1 MVDVQPV
8 SYRGRLV
15 AGVAAEEVVLSSC
28 IAELENDHPRRR
40 FVLAMCKLAAEQTG
54 LKRPYDDAAA
64 ERFART
70 LLMPEPAW
78 RQAAGY
84 SDVELAEA
92 FNVPPEQVR
101 RRRTELARSGWWRL
115 APEAI

>member
-1 MVDVQPV
+1 VQPV

-15 AGVAAEEVVLSSC
+15 AGVAAREVVLSSW
-28 IAELENDHPRRR
+28 IAEFEDDHPRRR
-40 FVLAMCKLAAEQTG
+40 FVLAMCKLAAERADS
-54 LKRPYDDAAA
+54 KRPYDDAAA

-78 RQAAGY
+78 QQAAGY
-84 SDVELAEA
+84 SDIELAEA

-101 RRRTELARSGWWRL
+101 RRRAELARSGWWHL

>member
-1 MVDVQPV
+1 VQPV

-15 AGVAAEEVVLSSC
+15 AGVAADEVVLSSC
-28 IAELENDHPRRR
+28 IAELEDDHPRRR
-40 FVLAMCKLAAEQTG
+40 FVLAMCKLAADQTG
-54 LKRPYDDAAA
+54 SRPYDDAAA
-64 ERFART
+64 ERFVRT

-78 RQAAGY
+78 RRAAGY

-101 RRRTELARSGWWRL
+101 RRRSELARSGWWRL
-115 APEAI
+115 APEAM

>member
-1 MVDVQPV
+1 VQPV